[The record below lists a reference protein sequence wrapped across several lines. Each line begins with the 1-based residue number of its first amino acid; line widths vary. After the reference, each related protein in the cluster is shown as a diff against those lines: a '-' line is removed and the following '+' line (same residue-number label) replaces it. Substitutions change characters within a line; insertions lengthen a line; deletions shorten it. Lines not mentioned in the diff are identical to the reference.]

1 MFDRFRKTSRLP
13 REDEG
18 AIAVEERERDMAG
31 AEPAADA
38 NDERTTVAPRE
49 RVVREPDE
57 PATMAEPATT
67 AAPGSDRVV
76 EAEPESRTLADRD
89 LDERRT
95 PADRDLDERRTPADR
110 DLDERPALADRDL
123 DERRTL
129 APVVGEETLV
139 AMHDRQRV
147 RFGGIR
153 WGSAF
158 FGLLS
163 AIGLAAML
171 LGIVAAAGVT
181 VGVAKIEDVTKG
193 DADTIG
199 LGGAILVLAILGLS
213 WFCGGYV
220 AGRMARFDGMRQG
233 IGVWAWTVL
242 VGLILAIAAVIGG
255 SEYDVFARLNLPN
268 VAVGDQTL
276 TTGGAITLAAGLV
289 VTLVLAIAGGKAGD
303 RFHRRVDRFA
313 AREYADAT

>member
-1 MFDRFRKTSRLP
+1 MFDRFRKTNRPS
-13 REDEG
+13 G
-18 AIAVEERERDMAG
+18 AEQGAVAVQEREREMSA
-31 AEPAADA
+31 PAPPPDAD
-38 NDERTTVAPRE
+38 DGRTTVVERE
-49 RVVREPDE
+49 RVVRERD
-57 PATMAEPATT
+57 EPATT
-67 AAPGSDRVV
+67 AAPATDRDVDDV
-76 EAEPESRTLADRD
+76 PERRTLADRD
-89 LDERRT
+89 VDDVPERRT
-95 PADRDLDERRTPADR
+95 
-110 DLDERPALADRDL
+110 LADRDV
-123 DERRTL
+123 DDVPERRTL

-163 AIGLAAML
+163 AIGLAAIL

-181 VGVAKIEDVTKG
+181 IGVSKIEDVTQG
-193 DADTIG
+193 NADTIG
-199 LGGAILVLAILGLS
+199 LGGAILVLAILALS

-233 IGVWAWTVL
+233 IGVWVWTV
-242 VGLILAIAAVIGG
+242 VIGLALAIAAIIGG

-276 TTGGAITLAAGLV
+276 TTGGAITLAAGLI
-289 VTLVLAIAGGKAGD
+289 VTLIAAIAGGKVGD

-313 AREYADAT
+313 AREYVDTP

>member
-1 MFDRFRKTSRLP
+1 MFDRFRKTNRPSGAEQGAVAVQE
-13 REDEG
+13 REREVTAPAPPPNADDG
-18 AIAVEERERDMAG
+18 RTTDDAQTTIVERERD
-31 AEPAADA
+31 
-38 NDERTTVAPRE
+38 
-49 RVVREPDE
+49 VVRERD
-57 PATMAEPATT
+57 EPATT
-67 AAPGSDRVV
+67 AAPTTDRAV
-76 EAEPESRTLADRD
+76 ADPERPSLADRNV
-89 LDERRT
+89 E
-95 PADRDLDERRTPADR
+95 
-110 DLDERPALADRDL
+110 
-123 DERRTL
+123 ERRTL

-147 RFGGIR
+147 RFGGIQ

-163 AIGLAAML
+163 AIGLAAIL

-181 VGVAKIEDVTKG
+181 IGVSKIEDVTQG
-193 DADTIG
+193 NADTIG
-199 LGGAILVLAILGLS
+199 LGGAILVLAILALS

-233 IGVWAWTVL
+233 IGVWVWTV
-242 VGLILAIAAVIGG
+242 VIGLALAVAAIIGG

-276 TTGGAITLAAGLV
+276 TTGGAITLAAGLI
-289 VTLVLAIAGGKAGD
+289 VTLIAAIAGGKVGD

-313 AREYADAT
+313 AREYVENAVDR

>member
-1 MFDRFRKTSRLP
+1 MFDRFRKTNRPS
-13 REDEG
+13 G
-18 AIAVEERERDMAG
+18 AEQGAVAVQEREREMSA
-31 AEPAADA
+31 PAPPPDAD
-38 NDERTTVAPRE
+38 DGRTTVVERE
-49 RVVREPDE
+49 RVVRERD
-57 PATMAEPATT
+57 EPATT
-67 AAPGSDRVV
+67 AAPATDRDVDDV
-76 EAEPESRTLADRD
+76 PERRTLADRD
-89 LDERRT
+89 VDDV
-95 PADRDLDERRTPADR
+95 P
-110 DLDERPALADRDL
+110 
-123 DERRTL
+123 ERRTL

-163 AIGLAAML
+163 AIGLAAIL

-181 VGVAKIEDVTKG
+181 IGVSKIEDVTQG
-193 DADTIG
+193 NADTIG
-199 LGGAILVLAILGLS
+199 LGGAILVLAILALS

-233 IGVWAWTVL
+233 IGVWVWTV
-242 VGLILAIAAVIGG
+242 VIGLALAIAAIIGG

-276 TTGGAITLAAGLV
+276 TTGGAITLAAGLI
-289 VTLVLAIAGGKAGD
+289 VTLIAAIAGGKVGD

-313 AREYADAT
+313 AREYVDTP